1 MNNMPSPD
9 ELLRRYREAN
19 ESYKRVLVFR
29 TGIEQGFFAEHKCLI
44 HAIIYCLQHHLRMK
58 LYSHGANYAYA
69 KGWTDYFQPFCEE
82 VGGDFNMKYNVHAV
96 QRLKILRREQKQ
108 LSLWGIVKWKVKY
121 ALYNRLWR
129 LLALR
134 EYGTAALSTSDI
146 PPYREQDYIRLP
158 EIGIEGNYPEVFR
171 ALARML
177 WRFTP
182 EAAAEMKAETERLSL
197 PAHYAATQIRGGDKV
212 TETDL
217 YPAEMFVR
225 LIEQNTPLRDVLLLT
240 DDYAILERVRRDFP
254 DIRWHSL
261 CAPEEQGYYNNA
273 FAHEASEAK
282 HRQMIR
288 FLAQIDAM
296 LRADFF
302 TGSVVM
308 GPSLFVLEMM
318 YPAGLPA
325 DCSAEQFPL
334 ASQIS
339 IPRRV
344 AMAREYLSGRSIPSQ
359 YRRK

>member
-1 MNNMPSPD
+1 
-9 ELLRRYREAN
+9 
-19 ESYKRVLVFR
+19 
-29 TGIEQGFFAEHKCLI
+29 
-44 HAIIYCLQHHLRMK
+44 
-58 LYSHGANYAYA
+58 
-69 KGWTDYFQPFCEE
+69 
-82 VGGDFNMKYNVHAV
+82 
-96 QRLKILRREQKQ
+96 
-108 LSLWGIVKWKVKY
+108 
-121 ALYNRLWR
+121 
-129 LLALR
+129 
-134 EYGTAALSTSDI
+134 
-146 PPYREQDYIRLP
+146 
-158 EIGIEGNYPEVFR
+158 
-171 ALARML
+171 
-177 WRFTP
+177 
-182 EAAAEMKAETERLSL
+182 MKAETERLAL

-296 LRADFF
+296 LRARFF

-344 AMAREYLSGRSIPSQ
+344 AMAREYRSDRSIPSQ
-359 YRRK
+359 YRRE